1 MTIKFWDKFLILLI
15 TISTLTFSQGRNSNF
30 EFSGIQQFWEIVKS
44 LELNREPSTSE
55 WNKLFKTPG
64 YQILTSGE
72 FTEEFFKKNFRL
84 VFNPNFKKEL
94 EAELKS
100 GRNIY
105 HLNHYIKVREN
116 KDKIRDQQKKL
127 HSNRYNINALKRTLE
142 YLPQNRV
149 SDYPPVSFV
158 IFESNGRGSSP
169 IVVDLA
175 ASIEWDFMGFLS
187 HEYHH
192 WYRNRQIQ
200 INLNLVSDDDSNI
213 IQALSLI
220 EAEGIADMVD
230 KKDWYTKPSNAV
242 SDYARRYLQVV
253 QTTPHIINQ
262 MDLTFQQM
270 LKNPK
275 NRKYLGNKILN
286 MLPQRGHTTGYF
298 MARLILE
305 QFSKKELVK
314 CVGNPFEFIFLYNKA
329 SIKSGRK
336 YPGFSEMTIK
346 ILHEMYDKY
355 RLF

>member
-1 MTIKFWDKFLILLI
+1 MKIIIILAI
-15 TISTLTFSQGRNSNF
+15 TISNLAFSQGRNSNF
-30 EFSGIQQFWEIVKS
+30 EFSGIHQFWEIVKS
-44 LELNREPSTSE
+44 FKANREPTRNE
-55 WNKLFKTPG
+55 WNKLFNTPG
-64 YQILTSGE
+64 YKVLVSSE
-72 FTEEFFKKNFRL
+72 FTEDFFKNNFRL
-84 VFNPNFKKEL
+84 VFNPNNKKEL

-100 GRNIY
+100 GRNSH
-105 HLNHYIKVREN
+105 HLNHYIKVRDN
-116 KDKIRDQQKKL
+116 KDKIRDQLKKL
-127 HSNRYNINALKRTLE
+127 QSNRYNSDALKKTLE

-200 INLNLVSDDDSNI
+200 INLNSVSDDDRDI
-213 IQALSLI
+213 VQALSLI

-230 KKDWYTKPSNAV
+230 KKDWYTKPSN
-242 SDYARRYLQVV
+242 SISEYARGYLQYV
-253 QTTPHIINQ
+253 QSTPHIINQ
-262 MDLTFQQM
+262 IDLTLQQI
-270 LKNPK
+270 LKNPQNK
-275 NRKYLGNKILN
+275 KYYANKILN

-305 QFSKKELVK
+305 HFSNKELVK
-314 CVGNPFEFIFLYNKA
+314 CVGNPFEFILLYDKA
-329 SIKSGRK
+329 SIKSGSK
-336 YPGFSEMTIK
+336 YPGFSDESIK
-346 ILHEMYDKY
+346 LLTEMYAKY

>member
-1 MTIKFWDKFLILLI
+1 MKIRLWNIFLIIALA
-15 TISTLTFSQGRNSNF
+15 ISNIAFAQGRNSNF

-44 LELNREPSTSE
+44 FESNREPSSGE

-64 YQILTSGE
+64 YNILTSNE

-84 VFNPNFKKEL
+84 VFNPNYKKEL

-105 HLNHYIKVREN
+105 YLNHYIKVRDN
-116 KDKIRDQQKKL
+116 KDKIREQLKKL
-127 HSNRYNINALKRTLE
+127 QSNRYNSNALKRTFE

-175 ASIEWDFMGFLS
+175 ASIEWDFMSFLS

-200 INLNLVSDDDSNI
+200 INLNSVSDDDI
-213 IQALSLI
+213 DIVKALNLI

-230 KKDWYTKPSNAV
+230 KKDWYTKPSN
-242 SDYARRYLQVV
+242 SISEYARGFLRDV
-253 QTTPHIINQ
+253 QRTPHIINQ
-262 MDLTFQQM
+262 IDLTFQQI
-270 LKNPK
+270 LKDPQNK
-275 NRKYLGNKILN
+275 RYYANKILN

-305 QFSKKELVK
+305 HFSKKELVK
-314 CVGNPFEFIFLYNKA
+314 CVGNPFEFILLYNKA
-329 SIKSGRK
+329 SLKSGRK
-336 YPGFSEMTIK
+336 YPGFSEDSVQLLI
-346 ILHEMYDKY
+346 EMYNNYKLY
-355 RLF
+355 